1 MFGAVAERVS
11 GVVTR
16 RPLLVIVV
24 MVLLTGG
31 MVVGMTQ
38 VDMENQTDIDTGV
51 FEQTEVGQALSYTE
65 DSYLNDEESTALS
78 SVYLRPED
86 GNALSQ
92 SSLLAAL
99 EYQETVLGSGAVTSE
114 LIDGQAV
121 TGPPNAVGRQ
131 LAGEDATVA
140 EQQTAI
146 ETASDEAFTTA
157 VREAYADPDR
167 AGRYLPR
174 SYEPGTAAA
183 ESLRMTFE
191 FEQATVT
198 QQQEPL
204 PDSAAQRVL
213 FETAQDSEALFTTG
227 TFAQESFESA
237 QIRDVFWLLVP
248 PALLLVLA
256 VLAVAYRDLVDI
268 LLGFVG
274 VSVSLVWFFGILG
287 WLGIPAGFAS
297 IVGPILILAL
307 SIDFGLHVFMRYREQ
322 REGTPAHT
330 GERNEAGSEPGDSE
344 TSAESGDV
352 GVQTAIYRSSRSVIV
367 AFLLVAVTA
376 GVGFMA
382 NITNPV
388 GFIRAFGL
396 VITLGVLGAVVVFV
410 TLVPALKLSIDRLLE
425 RRGIDRRKA
434 ALGTTGRLRP
444 LLSLGV
450 SLARRGALV
459 VVVLSV
465 VAGGLGVLA
474 YTDLDRQGFQQD
486 LADEDN
492 WQTELPDPV
501 GWNAHETDYRQNL
514 DYVRAN
520 YQSDDERER
529 ATAFL
534 VRGNVTNATAL
545 QQLHAGTTA
554 ARESTITFE
563 QGGSVP
569 VLSPLALIRRG
580 AVANDAFAGLVAG
593 VAESN
598 DEFADLVATLTDEH
612 GPFADAME
620 TAQPAPVKDGDPT
633 ILYDALYDQA
643 PEETGDVLERTDG
656 EYRSMRLLVPIDQ
669 ETGINERGE
678 AVHAIAE
685 VIERNGLSVVPVDFA
700 TVSNAGLGEIA
711 DSILWTMLLAFGGVA
726 VVLAGTYWVER
737 RQLLLGVVT
746 VIPIVLVVGLVF
758 AGMYLFDV
766 ALTFITA
773 FLVSITIG
781 LGIDYNIHI
790 SDRFAQELDR
800 GREPVAALETTVQG
814 TGGALFGSVLTSS
827 AAFATLLLHPSVVF
841 QSFGLIVV
849 LALVLS
855 FVVSVLVLP
864 SFLLLWARVGL
875 HGALDRGPEDQATVS
890 SQD

>member
-1 MFGAVAERVS
+1 
-11 GVVTR
+11 
-16 RPLLVIVV
+16 
-24 MVLLTGG
+24 
-31 MVVGMTQ
+31 
-38 VDMENQTDIDTGV
+38 
-51 FEQTEVGQALSYTE
+51 
-65 DSYLNDEESTALS
+65 
-78 SVYLRPED
+78 
-86 GNALSQ
+86 
-92 SSLLAAL
+92 
-99 EYQETVLGSGAVTSE
+99 
-114 LIDGQAV
+114 
-121 TGPPNAVGRQ
+121 
-131 LAGEDATVA
+131 
-140 EQQTAI
+140 
-146 ETASDEAFTTA
+146 
-157 VREAYADPDR
+157 
-167 AGRYLPR
+167 
-174 SYEPGTAAA
+174 
-183 ESLRMTFE
+183 MTFE

-204 PDSAAQRVL
+204 PDAAAQQVL

-237 QIRDVFWLLVP
+237 QITDVFWLLVP

-322 REGTPAHT
+322 RGGAPPTA
-330 GERNEAGSEPGDSE
+330 GERNEDSDEDPGDRVE
-344 TSAESGDV
+344 HDEGEAVDV
-352 GVQTAIYRSSRSVIV
+352 GIQTAMYRSSRSVMV

-382 NITNPV
+382 NITSPV

-410 TLVPALKLSIDRLLE
+410 TLVPALKLSIDRWLE

-444 LLSLGV
+444 LLSSGV

-486 LADEDN
+486 LADEN
-492 WQTELPDPV
+492 SWQTELPDPV
-501 GWNAHETDYRQNL
+501 GWSAHETDYRQNL

-534 VRGNVTNATAL
+534 LRGNVTNATAL
-545 QQLHAGTTA
+545 QQLHTGTVA
-554 ARESTITFE
+554 ARESEITFE

-593 VAESN
+593 VAEHN

-612 GPFADAME
+612 EPFGDAME
-620 TAQPAPVKDGDPT
+620 TAQPVPVEDGDLT
-633 ILYDALYDQA
+633 LLYDALYDQA

-678 AVHAIAE
+678 AVHGIADVME
-685 VIERNGLSVVPVDFA
+685 GNGLSVVPVDFA

-726 VVLAGTYWVER
+726 VVLAGMYWVER

-800 GREPVAALETTVQG
+800 GGEPVAALETTVRG

-864 SFLLLWARVGL
+864 SFLLLWARFGS
-875 HGALDRGPEDQATVS
+875 HGALDRESEDQATVT